1 MKQYSKKVFETIS
14 YLNFYGGKEFHD
26 IKKKVNLCKEEQ
38 IIQYTNDIELNV
50 NINYDSVVDIIEKL
64 NDNEIKKIKDDSDE
78 YCNDLM
84 DEIEK
89 MPLSDSSKKRI
100 NRLFVLDR
108 FTLTDKV
115 FKNFIDVIDI
125 ISRYYKNDYYF
136 YSSDGLLL
144 ISVNDD
150 VFVYIGENF
159 MTISFN
165 KTQYVIKI
173 EKSMFTSRK
182 RWIDDLIILLNIK
195 KETWDFN

>member
-64 NDNEIKKIKDDSDE
+64 NDNEIKKIKEDSDE

-108 FTLTDKV
+108 FTLTYKV

-125 ISRYYKNDYYF
+125 ISRYYKNDYSF
-136 YSSDGLLL
+136 FSSDGLLL
-144 ISVNDD
+144 IGVNDD
-150 VFVYIGENF
+150 IFVYIGENF
-159 MTISFN
+159 ITISFN
-165 KTQYVIKI
+165 EKQYVIKI
-173 EKSMFTSRK
+173 EKSMFSSRK

-195 KETWDFN
+195 KQTWDFN

>member
-14 YLNFYGGKEFHD
+14 YLNFYGGKEFQD

-38 IIQYTNDIELNV
+38 IIQYTYDIELNV

-89 MPLSDSSKKRI
+89 MQLSDSSKKRI

-195 KETWDFN
+195 KETWD

>member
-26 IKKKVNLCKEEQ
+26 IKKKVDLCREEQ
-38 IIQYTNDIELNV
+38 ISQHIYDVELHV
-50 NINYDSVVDIIEKL
+50 NINYDSVVDIIEEL
-64 NDNEIKKIKDDSDE
+64 NDKEMKKIKEDSDE

-100 NRLFVLDR
+100 NRLFILDR
-108 FTLTDKV
+108 FTLTYKV

-125 ISRYYKNDYYF
+125 ISRYYKNDYSF
-136 YSSDGLLL
+136 FSSDGLLL
-144 ISVNDD
+144 IGVNDD
-150 VFVYIGENF
+150 IFVYIGENF
-159 MTISFN
+159 ITISFN
-165 KTQYVIKI
+165 EKQYVIKI
-173 EKSMFTSRK
+173 EKSMFSSRK

-195 KETWDFN
+195 KQTWDFN